1 MWGAKFVL
9 CFYYYAD
16 QIVVNKSGR
25 MTCFMETRA
34 RRRGEKKGPA
44 IDANINHSILLDTLE
59 LISFV
64 FDFML
69 CHCPFTLAL
78 PSCEHISSTTI
89 TRLARERL
97 NKKRECATEAVA
109 SGSVIGNFNFRP
121 RLSRL
126 RGKEELQIIY
136 RMIPIFLSA

>member
-34 RRRGEKKGPA
+34 RRGEKKGPA
-44 IDANINHSILLDTLE
+44 IGANINHSILLDTLE

-89 TRLARERL
+89 TSLARERL
-97 NKKRECATEAVA
+97 NEKQKCATEAVA
-109 SGSVIGNFNFRP
+109 SGSVVGNFNFRP

-126 RGKEELQIIY
+126 RGKEESQIIY